1 MIEIRLIKGRTENVL
16 TSFDAHNNVWE
27 QYINLNSIMYGVRHS
42 YSKSDTLIKYS
53 KKKHSPVS
61 STPSDVLHLG
71 TPKSYGDINTTGL
84 VRDDSEGTF
93 KETHNSNRRGIKQK
107 LVVTYQLLDYYL
119 LFCSSIDPVRND
131 KRQEQ
136 MRLTDTCYD
145 FMTIIESPTSF
156 AKQLGI
162 DVRKQIN
169 IISTIVYHG
178 PVIYLDDEDRVS
190 EFTNRSRKKLSGI
203 FPVTDHIPLFVKDKK
218 YQIQQEYRFVVSTPL
233 HRHSGDN
240 LKLNVS
246 DDLRKLMYPVQ

>member
-1 MIEIRLIKGRTENVL
+1 MEIMKRGFTQISQAVHGNLKCNV
-16 TSFDAHNNVWE
+16 TW
-27 QYINLNSIMYGVRHS
+27 
-42 YSKSDTLIKYS
+42 
-53 KKKHSPVS
+53 
-61 STPSDVLHLG
+61 
-71 TPKSYGDINTTGL
+71 
-84 VRDDSEGTF
+84 
-93 KETHNSNRRGIKQK
+93 
-107 LVVTYQLLDYYL
+107 LLPDHYL

-156 AKQLGI
+156 AKQLGV

-169 IISTIVYHG
+169 TISTIVFHG

-190 EFTNRSRKKLSGI
+190 EFTNRSRERLSGI

-233 HRHSGDN
+233 RRHNGDN
-240 LKLNVS
+240 FKLNVS
-246 DDLRKLMYPVQ
+246 DDLRKLMYPAE